1 MIENCK
7 LEIGNFIIM
16 DKEEKIIAAVVA
28 AQPDKTEAKRAP
40 VFNPNLIGAIADEVS
55 RTLMSRLPG
64 MLVRPRK
71 PKPKKTKKLK
81 KIENGIF
88 LDTSAIIDGRIFD
101 IIYLGLLTGNI
112 VILSSI
118 LLELK
123 RLADTQDTVKRE
135 RGRKGLEALE
145 RLKKTR
151 KMRVMTLSEDDE
163 KQFKSQ
169 QVDERLTKMAKM
181 HKGKI
186 ITGDYNLEKK
196 AAIDGVV
203 AVNINALANC
213 LKVIAVPGDSLHV
226 KISHLGKD
234 PTQGVGYLDD
244 GTMIV
249 VEHGSLLVGRSLD
262 VVVSRVIQTSS
273 GRILFAKKI

>member
-1 MIENCK
+1 MEK
-7 LEIGNFIIM
+7 E
-16 DKEEKIIAAVVA
+16 DKKQLPLSGVQMEKAEARRAA
-28 AQPDKTEAKRAP
+28 

-55 RTLMSRLPG
+55 KTLMNRLPS

-71 PKPKKTKKLK
+71 RKKPTNKPK

-101 IIYLGLLTGNI
+101 IIYLGLLTGMI
-112 VILSSI
+112 VIPASI

-123 RLADTQDTVKRE
+123 RLADSQDTVKRE

-145 RLKKTR
+145 KLRKTKKM
-151 KMRVMTLSEDDE
+151 KVLILSEDEEKRFEGQAVDE
-163 KQFKSQ
+163 K
-169 QVDERLTKMAKM
+169 LTKMAKLY
-181 HKGKI
+181 KGKI
-186 ITGDYNLEKK
+186 ITCDYNLEKK
-196 AAIDGVV
+196 ATIDNVV
-203 AVNINALANC
+203 AININALANF

-226 KISHLGKD
+226 KVSHLGKD

-249 VEHGSLLVGRSLD
+249 VENGSDFVAKSLD
-262 VVVSRVIQTSS
+262 VVVARVIQTSS

>member
-1 MIENCK
+1 ME
-7 LEIGNFIIM
+7 
-16 DKEEKIIAAVVA
+16 KEEKKQQLTE
-28 AQPDKTEAKRAP
+28 QPEKAEARRAP
-40 VFNPNLIGAIADEVS
+40 VFNPKLIGAIADEVS
-55 RTLMSRLPG
+55 KTLMTRLPG
-64 MLVRPRK
+64 MLVRPNRK
-71 PKPKKTKKLK
+71 KVAKKKPK

-101 IIYLGLLTGNI
+101 VIYIGLLNGVI

-123 RLADTQDTVKRE
+123 HIADSQDTVKRE

-145 RLKKTR
+145 KLRKTKKM
-151 KMRVMTLSEDDE
+151 KILILSEDDE
-163 KQFKSQ
+163 KQFNGQ
-169 QVDERLTKMAKM
+169 QVDEKLIKMAKT
-181 HKGKI
+181 HKGKV
-186 ITGDYNLEKK
+186 ITCDYNLEKK
-196 AAIDGVV
+196 ATIDNVTAINV
-203 AVNINALANC
+203 NALANF

-226 KISHLGKD
+226 KLAHLGKD

-249 VEHGSLLVGRSLD
+249 VESGSPFVGKTLD
-262 VVVSRVIQTSS
+262 VVVARVIQTSS

>member
-1 MIENCK
+1 
-7 LEIGNFIIM
+7 M
-16 DKEEKIIAAVVA
+16 DKDNKKSIAIAL
-28 AQPDKTEAKRAP
+28 AQPEKGEGKRAP

-55 RTLMSRLPG
+55 KTLMSRLPT
-64 MLVRPRK
+64 MLTKPRRKKAVVKK
-71 PKPKKTKKLK
+71 PK

-101 IIYLGLLTGNI
+101 IIDLGLLTGVA
-112 VILSSI
+112 VILASI
-118 LLELK
+118 LAELK
-123 RLADTQDTVKRE
+123 RLADSQDTVKRE

-145 RLKKTR
+145 KLRKSKKLH
-151 KMRVMTLSEDDE
+151 VQILSEEDE
-163 KQFKSQ
+163 KRFSGDA
-169 QVDERLTKMAKM
+169 VDDKLTKMAKL

-186 ITGDYNLEKK
+186 ITCDYNLEKK
-196 AAIDGVV
+196 ATIDNVTAI
-203 AVNINALANC
+203 NINALANS

-226 KISHLGKD
+226 SISHVGKD

-249 VEHGSLLVGRSLD
+249 VEAGSMFVHKTLD

-273 GRILFAKKI
+273 GKILFAKKI